1 MKPHKDPFNVKPRE
15 FSLVLAMGLILFGN
29 ALAQQVS
36 GIVAISGFLGQ
47 AGVPGILVVWSI
59 DVILIGATTG
69 VQSLIVDRFNRLKLL
84 RALIF
89 GFIVIFVVLRFM
101 FTLPVPAW
109 FNYSLLYLVSEQ
121 QWLFFPIVFWTL
133 ANDGLSTPQTKRLF
147 PVIAGFGLIG
157 KLVGIGIAFLSPA
170 ALTSLNLNLEDVLL
184 INILV
189 YVVAFVVA
197 LTGLHQLQLGAAI
210 KRKKERLRDVASE
223 GFTFIREVP
232 AFRFLAFAIVALF
245 VADTIIEFQFLS
257 VSDRVFNTQERFQVF
272 YSVYQLVL
280 TLASVAVQG
289 LLTTRIIKSMGL
301 KNIFFIW
308 PAAAL
313 AGGLWMMAFPGIVSA
328 VGGVMLEKLPQFTV
342 DESARKSL
350 QSLVPDGIRG
360 RVSIFM
366 DSYLFAAG
374 TLLACAFTGAIILA
388 GGTFYV
394 YLSVAVLAA
403 CLAIFAVYKMR
414 QVYDTS
420 LLHWRLKRRR
430 SRATVVG
437 KLISDLMVEEN
448 SQ

>member
-1 MKPHKDPFNVKPRE
+1 MKHHKDPFNVKPSE
-15 FSLVLAMGLILFGN
+15 FGLVLALGLILFGN
-29 ALAQQVS
+29 ALAQQTS

-59 DVILIGATTG
+59 DVILIAATTG

-84 RALIF
+84 RVLIF
-89 GFIVIFVVLRFM
+89 SFIVIFVVLRFM
-101 FTLPVPAW
+101 FILPVPAW

-147 PVIAGFGLIG
+147 PVIAGFGFIG
-157 KLVGIGIAFLSPA
+157 RLVGIGIALFSPA
-170 ALTSLNLNLEDVLL
+170 VLTNLNLNLEDVLL
-184 INILV
+184 INVLV
-189 YVVAFVVA
+189 YFVAFVIS
-197 LTGLHQLQLGAAI
+197 LTGLHQLQLSAAI
-210 KRKKERLRDVASE
+210 THKKERLRDVASE

-232 AFRFLAFAIVALF
+232 AFRFLAIAIVTLF
-245 VADTIIEFQFLS
+245 VADTIIEYQFLS
-257 VSDRVFNTQERFQVF
+257 VSDRVFNTQAQYQVF
-272 YSVYQLVL
+272 YSIYQLVL
-280 TLASVAVQG
+280 TLASVVVQG
-289 LLTTRIIKSMGL
+289 LLTTRIIKSIGL

-313 AGGLWMMAFPGIVSA
+313 AGGLWMMALPGIVSA
-328 VGGVMLEKLPQFTV
+328 VGGVMLDKLPQYTV
-342 DESARKSL
+342 DESGRKSL

-374 TLLACAFTGAIILA
+374 TLVACAFTGAIILA
-388 GGTFYV
+388 GGTFYG
-394 YLSVAVLAA
+394 YLSVAIVAA
-403 CLAIFAVYKMR
+403 CVAIVAVYKMR

-430 SRATVVG
+430 SRTALMG
-437 KLISDLMVEEN
+437 KLVSDLMVEES